1 MAQEALQNAFDQ
13 GWADPRK
20 LSHQSAK
27 ARILKAGAL
36 ESLAG
41 GLHIA
46 PDKLEFIGEP
56 RLGHFYSITGLLQ
69 ESDLLIHSAI
79 DRSEVLAIAR
89 LRSSLELPVDLDG
102 LINPAPLKNAKSGH
116 SVFAL
121 QIANG
126 ETGVIQRYED
136 LIDLLPNARIACDFS
151 SAGPHLTLPSRWD
164 TAFFDAKSWQGPEG
178 VGVIA
183 INNAHH
189 WKNPLPH
196 IGPQRV
202 PQSLSLPLLLASAM
216 ALEAS
221 QADALSDQVRL
232 RELSMFLRKEIS
244 STITDC
250 DIAGKLDHSLPHIN
264 SFSFLY
270 VEGEELLR
278 RLDASGFAVDSGS
291 ACSAD
296 DLAPSHVL
304 AAMGVLTHG
313 NVRITLH
320 PSTTK
325 AEIVALVEEIRRA
338 VLQIRSR

>member
-1 MAQEALQNAFDQ
+1 MAQKALQSAFDQ

-20 LSHQSAK
+20 LGHQSSK
-27 ARILKAGAL
+27 ARILKAGAI
-36 ESLAG
+36 ESLAA

-56 RLGHFYSITGLLQ
+56 RLGNFYSISGLLR
-69 ESDLLIHSAI
+69 EADVLIHSAI

-89 LRSSLELPVDLDG
+89 SRASLELPVNLDG
-102 LINPAPLKNAKSGH
+102 RIDAPALKNLNFEH

-126 ETGVIQRYED
+126 ETGVIAQYEN
-136 LIDLLPNARIACDFS
+136 LIDLIPTARIACDFS
-151 SAGPHLTLPSRWD
+151 AAGIYMALPTRWD
-164 TAFFDAKSWQGPEG
+164 TAFFDAKSWAGPEG

-183 INNAHH
+183 INNADA

-202 PQSLSLPLLLASAM
+202 PQSLSLPLLLATAI

-221 QADALSDQVRL
+221 QSDALTDQEHV
-232 RELSMFLRKEIS
+232 RELSMFLRQEIS
-244 STITDC
+244 STIADC
-250 DIAGKLDHSLPHIN
+250 DIAGQLDDSLPHIN

-278 RLDASGFAVDSGS
+278 RLDASGIAVDSGS

-325 AEIVALVEEIRRA
+325 EEIIALVDAIRRAVEEIRAR
-338 VLQIRSR
+338 